1 MSYDNTKFHAAF
13 DAWIAQN
20 VELGFGEHYAGEL
33 LEDFEEFLY
42 ETKMMKRG
50 PGRVVFGKRL
60 GEKGFDKRKYL
71 GLTYWSGLK
80 LLKKRVVQPRRYQ
93 KTIDDAN
100 QEALDRDMMER
111 HSGLNESPEDR
122 KKSLDKFH
130 KDLEEEEKRHQ
141 ELEDA

>member
-13 DAWIAQN
+13 DAWIDQN

-33 LEDFEEFLY
+33 LEDFKEFLD
-42 ETKMMKRG
+42 ETKMMKRS

-60 GEKGFDKRKYL
+60 ADKDFDKRKYL

-80 LLKKRVVQPRRYQ
+80 LLKKRVTQPKRYQ
-93 KTIDDAN
+93 KTIDEAS
-100 QEALDRDMMER
+100 QEALDRDMMKREADMK
-111 HSGLNESPEDR
+111 GSPEGR
-122 KKSLDKFH
+122 KESLDKFH
-130 KDLEEEEKRHQ
+130 QDLEDEEKRHQ